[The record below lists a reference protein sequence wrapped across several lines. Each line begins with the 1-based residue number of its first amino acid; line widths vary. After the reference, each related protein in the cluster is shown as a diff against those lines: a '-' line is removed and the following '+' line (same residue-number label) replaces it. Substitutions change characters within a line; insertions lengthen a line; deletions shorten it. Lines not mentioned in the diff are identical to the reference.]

1 MSEVETNIEATAKRI
16 MVRSIFLLLF
26 AQVAVLSLWFS
37 AASILPALA
46 AANDINVAD
55 LAGLS
60 AATQIGF
67 VGGAL
72 VLAVSGLPDRVRP
85 QRLFAVFALI
95 ASIANLALF
104 LLPPDGLQ
112 AFASRLIVGF
122 ALAGVYPVGLKIAVG
137 WSVQKRALIVSLLVG
152 ALALGSALP
161 HLAVYFGGV
170 DWRMTLLAT
179 SVAGMMGG
187 VAMLFCDVGP
197 YHQQAA
203 KFDPRSIM
211 AAWQIKP
218 VRYAFLGYFG
228 HMWELYAFWAWVGV
242 VAGVAATGH
251 VENPQAFGSLI
262 AFWAIGLGALV
273 CVPAGILADKFGKAR
288 IANTAMVISAV
299 SGICAALVFDYSL
312 ILFVTALVVW
322 GMSIIPD
329 SPQFSALVADYAPPD
344 RVGSLMTL
352 QTALGFALTSIT
364 VQFTPQ
370 FVEAFGWPLA
380 FLVLALGPLFGI
392 FTMRHFRKMKN

>member
-1 MSEVETNIEATAKRI
+1 
-16 MVRSIFLLLF
+16 MVRSIILLLF

-37 AASILPALA
+37 AASVLPALA
-46 AANDINVAD
+46 AANGLEVAD

-67 VGGAL
+67 VAGAL
-72 VLAVSGLPDRVRP
+72 VLAISGLPDRVRP

-95 ASIANLALF
+95 ASAANLALF
-104 LLPPDGLQ
+104 LVSPDGLL
-112 AFASRLIVGF
+112 AFTSRLVVGF
-122 ALAGVYPVGLKIAVG
+122 ALAGVYPVGLKVAVG
-137 WSVQKRALIVSLLVG
+137 WSIKRRGLIASLLVG

-170 DWRMTLLAT
+170 DWRLTLLVT
-179 SVAGMMGG
+179 SVAGMIGG
-187 VAMLFCDVGP
+187 IAILFCDVGP

-203 KFDPRSIM
+203 KFDPRAIM

-262 AFWAIGLGALV
+262 AFWAIGLGAVV
-273 CVPAGILADKFGKAR
+273 CVPSGLLADRFGKAR
-288 IANTAMVISAV
+288 IANIAMIISAA
-299 SGICAALVFDYSL
+299 SGICAALAFEYSL
-312 ILFVTALVVW
+312 ILFVMALIIW

-329 SPQFSALVADYAPPD
+329 SPQFSALVADHAPPD
-344 RVGSLMTL
+344 RIGSLMTL

-370 FVEAFGWPLA
+370 FVEAFSWPMA

-392 FTMRHFRKMKN
+392 FSMRYFKQNKDLIQ

>member
-1 MSEVETNIEATAKRI
+1 MTEVDTNIEAVATRV
-16 MVRSIFLLLF
+16 MVRSIALLLF
-26 AQVAVLSLWFS
+26 AQVAALSLWFS
-37 AASILPALA
+37 SASILPALA
-46 AANDINVAD
+46 AANDSDVAD

-67 VGGAL
+67 VVGAL
-72 VLAVSGLPDRVRP
+72 VLAISGLPDRVRP

-95 ASIANLALF
+95 ASAANLALF
-104 LLPPDGLQ
+104 LVPPDGL
-112 AFASRLIVGF
+112 FAVLSRLVVGF
-122 ALAGVYPVGLKIAVG
+122 ALAGVYPVGLKVAVG
-137 WSVQKRALIVSLLVG
+137 WSIKRRGLIASLLVG

-170 DWRMTLLAT
+170 DWRLTLLVT
-179 SVAGMMGG
+179 SFAGMTGG
-187 VAMLFCDVGP
+187 IAMLFCEVGP

-203 KFDPRSIM
+203 KFDPRTIM

-242 VAGVAATGH
+242 VGGVAATGH
-251 VENPQAFGSLI
+251 VESPQAFGSLI
-262 AFWAIGLGALV
+262 AFWAIGLGAAV
-273 CVPAGILADKFGKAR
+273 CVPAGFLADKFGKAR
-288 IANTAMVISAV
+288 IASAAMIVSAA
-299 SGICAALVFDYSL
+299 SGICAALAYEHSFV
-312 ILFVTALVVW
+312 LFVAALIVW

-329 SPQFSALVADYAPPD
+329 SPQFSALVADHAPPD

-364 VQFTPQ
+364 VQFTPR
-370 FVEAFGWPLA
+370 FVESFSWPAA
-380 FLVLALGPLFGI
+380 FLVLALGPLFGV
-392 FTMRHFRKMKN
+392 FAMRRFK